1 MNTGNGR
8 PREGIL
14 STAFHSRSAANN
26 HPRRNGGRCL
36 RLAARS
42 RRVESGPVR
51 PRKVTMRCR
60 PMVSGSLDGTRVAF
74 ISDRDGSESNVF
86 TLEWAT
92 GRITQVPVL

>member
-1 MNTGNGR
+1 
-8 PREGIL
+8 
-14 STAFHSRSAANN
+14 
-26 HPRRNGGRCL
+26 
-36 RLAARS
+36 
-42 RRVESGPVR
+42 
-51 PRKVTMRCR
+51 MRCR